1 VERELQAQQSKVQ
14 DNKMANV
21 SQLAVDVRV
30 KNIASSSLASSQSDE
45 KSGALLKIT
54 TYFQ

>member
-1 VERELQAQQSKVQ
+1 VERELQAQQSKAQ

-21 SQLAVDVRV
+21 SQLAVEVSV